1 MMEGTPSD
9 DYRWQELMSIQ
20 GERDNLVVLPQL
32 VNRDQTPREASPRT
46 VRFAE
51 ALAFDDAWQ
60 RITEVKSN
68 YRRAA

>member
-1 MMEGTPSD
+1 MEGTPAD
-9 DYRWQELMSIQ
+9 DSRWHEIMAIQ

-32 VNRDQTPREASPRT
+32 VNRDQTPREASAKA

-60 RITEVKSN
+60 RITDAKSS
-68 YRRAA
+68 YYKRAA